1 MAVLLRLVSVGL
13 LASVAWAGGA
23 QAPSVQEKPE
33 RPQSKVP
40 YVPTPPDV
48 VDRML
53 RLADVGPSDIVYD
66 LGCGDGRIVIA
77 AAKNFGAS
85 GVGID
90 IDPQR
95 IKEARAGA
103 EKAGVTD
110 RVEFRQQDILDV
122 DVSGASVV
130 TLYLL
135 SDWNRALRPTLQQ
148 QLKPGARVV
157 SHAFDMGDWMPDDQ
171 ESFTDESGIT
181 RNLYLWRIKGE
192 TGGR

>member
-1 MAVLLRLVSVGL
+1 MALLLRLVFAGL
-13 LASVAWAGGA
+13 LTSVAWAAGA
-23 QAPSVQEKPE
+23 QAPSTQETPE
-33 RPQSKVP
+33 RPQSRVP

-53 RLADVGPSDIVYD
+53 TLADVGPSDIVYD

-77 AAKNFGAS
+77 AAQKFGAS

-90 IDPQR
+90 IDPER
-95 IKEARAGA
+95 IREARAGA

-110 RVEFRQQDILDV
+110 RVEFRQQDIMDV

-135 SDWNRALRPTLQQ
+135 SDWNIALRPKLQQ
-148 QLKPGARVV
+148 QLKPGSRVV
-157 SHAFDMGDWMPDDQ
+157 SHAFDMDDWQPDEQD
-171 ESFTDESGIT
+171 SFTDSSGIT
-181 RNLYLWRIKGE
+181 RNLYLWRITGE
-192 TGGR
+192 TGDQ